1 MRFVKVLFATVGATL
16 MAAALTGFYVYS
28 TSPFPAPENA
38 LDRDPAPLARRL
50 GNPDISVRG
59 YDFTWVS
66 SGVLFS
72 TTLRVVY
79 TPIGAG
85 YMPAPFAEK
94 VLWIGN
100 PRGRGFKVFGKGA
113 ATM

>member
-1 MRFVKVLFATVGATL
+1 MRFMKVLLATVSATL
-16 MAAALTGFYVYS
+16 IAVALTGFYVYS
-28 TSPFPAPENA
+28 TSPFPEPKDA
-38 LDRDPAPLARRL
+38 LERDPAPLARRL
-50 GNPDISVRG
+50 GKPDVSVRG
-59 YDFTWVS
+59 YDFTWIS

-85 YMPAPFAEK
+85 YAPAPFAEK
-94 VLWIGN
+94 MLWIGD

-113 ATM
+113 AIA

>member
-1 MRFVKVLFATVGATL
+1 MKVLLATVGAAL
-16 MAAALTGFYVYS
+16 IAAALTGFYAYS
-28 TSPFPAPENA
+28 TSPFPAPEDA
-38 LDRDPAPLARRL
+38 LERDPAPLARRL
-50 GNPDISVRG
+50 GKPDVSVRG

-85 YMPAPFAEK
+85 YLPAPFAEK
-94 VLWIGN
+94 MLWIGD
-100 PRGRGFKVFGKGA
+100 PRGRGFKVFGKDA